1 MVVVRG
7 DVVSMVG
14 GDVVVVVSM
23 VGVDVVV
30 VVSMVG
36 VDMVVVV
43 STVGGDVVLTCL
55 LASLSARASAPA
67 IARLR
72 TACSIDS
79 FDFDFEERG
88 GDDDWGGSSLP

>member
-23 VGVDVVV
+23 VG
-30 VVSMVG
+30 
-36 VDMVVVV
+36 
-43 STVGGDVVLTCL
+43 GDVVLACL
-55 LASLSARASAPA
+55 LASLSARAAAPA

-79 FDFDFEERG
+79 FDFEERG